1 MACRPL
7 VCNYY
12 STMPSTTFREPKFS
26 HAMAAPILPL
36 ATCQIICLAFQIT
49 CILKPPPNTTFLE
62 WPYLN
67 KSSLMCEWWRVP
79 PVEKGKNSPFP
90 PLALFFLLNN
100 QVDMRKIDKRKS
112 HWILCIQEPCRR
124 ESETLNTWE
133 VQRLKEDEEYMTF
146 WAKEEV
152 RHLGTLENHCRA
164 IRREDV

>member
-12 STMPSTTFREPKFS
+12 STMPSTTSREPKFS

-67 KSSLMCEWWRVP
+67 KSSLMCEWWSVP
-79 PVEKGKNSPFP
+79 PVETGKNSPFP
-90 PLALFFLLNN
+90 PLALFSCW
-100 QVDMRKIDKRKS
+100 IIKS
-112 HWILCIQEPCRR
+112 
-124 ESETLNTWE
+124 TWE
-133 VQRLKEDEEYMTF
+133 RLI
-146 WAKEEV
+146 
-152 RHLGTLENHCRA
+152 RENHIEFCAHRNPA
-164 IRREDV
+164 GESQKPWIRETFRDWKRMRNIWHSELRRR